1 MILKPLFSEW
11 LSTHLNGCLSE
22 WRQLSSS
29 PQLLEFSLP
38 SRKNEWINRGVSN
51 MKKKVIGIIA
61 AIVVVLGLSLVVY
74 NQIIPNEYV
83 PAADEIALHLQLDTE
98 EDVGLLVYDYR
109 VDSHEYSGGIS
120 NADGSLIKRDADN
133 IVVLNK
139 EELNNVADTF
149 ELSMQFRIITE
160 YVVPNYENVYP
171 DDITKYI
178 EPISWEA
185 HFGES
190 YFITITGD
198 KANGYKAVL
207 N

>member
-1 MILKPLFSEW
+1 
-11 LSTHLNGCLSE
+11 
-22 WRQLSSS
+22 
-29 PQLLEFSLP
+29 
-38 SRKNEWINRGVSN
+38 

-61 AIVVVLGLSLVVY
+61 AIVVVLGLSLGVY

-109 VDSHEYSGGIS
+109 ADSHEYSGGIS
-120 NADGSLIKRDADN
+120 NADGSLIKHDSDN

-139 EELNNVADTF
+139 EELNNIADTF

-160 YVVPNYENVYP
+160 YVAPNYENVYP
-171 DDITKYI
+171 DDITKYM
-178 EPISWEA
+178 EPISWDA

-198 KANGYKAVL
+198 KAKGYQAVL

>member
-1 MILKPLFSEW
+1 
-11 LSTHLNGCLSE
+11 
-22 WRQLSSS
+22 
-29 PQLLEFSLP
+29 
-38 SRKNEWINRGVSN
+38 
-51 MKKKVIGIIA
+51 MKKKVIGIVA

-98 EDVGLLVYDYR
+98 EDIGLLVYDYR
-109 VDSHEYSGGIS
+109 ADSHEYSGGIS
-120 NADGSLIKRDADN
+120 NADGSLIKHDSDN

-139 EELNNVADTF
+139 EELNNIADTF

-160 YVVPNYENVYP
+160 YVAPNYENIYP
-171 DDITKYI
+171 DDITRYM

-185 HFGES
+185 HFGKS
-190 YFITITGD
+190 YFITIAGD
-198 KANGYKAVL
+198 KAKGYQAVL

>member
-1 MILKPLFSEW
+1 
-11 LSTHLNGCLSE
+11 
-22 WRQLSSS
+22 
-29 PQLLEFSLP
+29 
-38 SRKNEWINRGVSN
+38 

-61 AIVVVLGLSLVVY
+61 AIVVVMGLGLVVY

-109 VDSHEYSGGIS
+109 AGSHAYSGGIS
-120 NADGSLIKRDADN
+120 NADGSLIKRDSDN
-133 IVVLNK
+133 IVVLHK
-139 EELNNVADTF
+139 EELNNIPETF

-160 YVVPNYENVYP
+160 YVAPNYENIYP
-171 DDITKYI
+171 DDITRYM

-185 HFGES
+185 RLGES

-198 KANGYKAVL
+198 KANGYQAVL

>member
-1 MILKPLFSEW
+1 
-11 LSTHLNGCLSE
+11 
-22 WRQLSSS
+22 
-29 PQLLEFSLP
+29 
-38 SRKNEWINRGVSN
+38 

-61 AIVVVLGLSLVVY
+61 AIVFMMGLGLVVY

-83 PAADEIALHLQLDTE
+83 PADDEIALHLQLDTE

-109 VDSHEYSGGIS
+109 ADSHEYSGGIS
-120 NADGSLIKRDADN
+120 NADGSLIKHDSDN
-133 IVVLNK
+133 ILVLNK
-139 EELNNVADTF
+139 EDLNNIADTF

-160 YVVPNYENVYP
+160 YVAPNYENAYP
-171 DDITKYI
+171 DGITKYM

-198 KANGYKAVL
+198 RVDGYKAVL

>member
-1 MILKPLFSEW
+1 
-11 LSTHLNGCLSE
+11 
-22 WRQLSSS
+22 
-29 PQLLEFSLP
+29 
-38 SRKNEWINRGVSN
+38 
-51 MKKKVIGIIA
+51 MKKKIIGSILAIA
-61 AIVVVLGLSLVVY
+61 VVLILVFIVY
-74 NQIIPNEYV
+74 YRVVPDEYV
-83 PAADEIALHLQLDTE
+83 PAADEIALHLHLDTE
-98 EDVGLLVYDYR
+98 EDIGLLVYDYR
-109 VDSHEYSGGIS
+109 ADSHEYSGGIS
-120 NADGSLIKRDADN
+120 NADGSLIKHDSDN

-139 EELNNVADTF
+139 EELNNIADTF

-160 YVVPNYENVYP
+160 YVAPNYENVYP
-171 DDITKYI
+171 DDITKYM

>member
-1 MILKPLFSEW
+1 
-11 LSTHLNGCLSE
+11 
-22 WRQLSSS
+22 
-29 PQLLEFSLP
+29 
-38 SRKNEWINRGVSN
+38 

-98 EDVGLLVYDYR
+98 EDIGLLVYDYR
-109 VDSHEYSGGIS
+109 ADSHEYSGGIS
-120 NADGSLIKRDADN
+120 NADGSLIKHDSDN

-139 EELNNVADTF
+139 EELNNIADTF

-160 YVVPNYENVYP
+160 YVAPNYENVYP
-171 DDITKYI
+171 DDITKYM
-178 EPISWEA
+178 EPISWDA

-190 YFITITGD
+190 YFITITCD
-198 KANGYKAVL
+198 KTNGYKVTL
-207 N
+207 K